1 MNEIGQCLNCGHE
14 ALHHP
19 DGQCY
24 LCDCLDW
31 EMRQDKNPISE
42 EFETTVRR
50 SGNGGHIML
59 SKKWVGKRVRITVR
73 EIN

>member
-1 MNEIGQCLNCGHE
+1 MTDE
-14 ALHHP
+14 
-19 DGQCY
+19 
-24 LCDCLDW
+24 
-31 EMRQDKNPISE
+31 KNVLAE